1 MKVIFFTA
9 SAGEGH
15 NSICKTLVHYLGEN
29 YPNVE
34 TKVVDIFKDSNKLRH
49 NILNNY
55 YVLCNMFPKLSN
67 YSFQHQRNTDYSN
80 KESAIVGFFVDHAI
94 KVIDEII
101 TKEQPDVV
109 YCAHTFAA
117 IAVAKLREQYGKLP
131 KKRTKVFSVVSD
143 FDVAPCT
150 ECLRFVDYIFVPSEA
165 LVDDVVAR
173 NFDKSQI
180 VLASIPISETF
191 YSKEDKQAL
200 RKQMG
205 FDDKFT
211 VLMMSGAKSFTNT
224 YLIIKNI
231 IKNKQPNDDF
241 QLIVINGK
249 NEKLYTQIEKLIEK
263 TGADFIHNFGFV
275 DKIEP
280 YMEVSDAVFTKLGG
294 ITTTEA
300 IAKNLPII
308 APSRLP
314 LQENNN
320 RDFLVEKNVC
330 VALKKD
336 KDLLGTI
343 RRLKRGLG
351 RKMQRSIKK
360 FNQTNDLRKICEK
373 MVGGNT

>member
-1 MKVIFFTA
+1 
-9 SAGEGH
+9 
-15 NSICKTLVHYLGEN
+15 
-29 YPNVE
+29 
-34 TKVVDIFKDSNKLRH
+34 
-49 NILNNY
+49 
-55 YVLCNMFPKLSN
+55 
-67 YSFQHQRNTDYSN
+67 
-80 KESAIVGFFVDHAI
+80 
-94 KVIDEII
+94 
-101 TKEQPDVV
+101 
-109 YCAHTFAA
+109 
-117 IAVAKLREQYGKLP
+117 
-131 KKRTKVFSVVSD
+131 
-143 FDVAPCT
+143 
-150 ECLRFVDYIFVPSEA
+150 
-165 LVDDVVAR
+165 
-173 NFDKSQI
+173 
-180 VLASIPISETF
+180 
-191 YSKEDKQAL
+191 
-200 RKQMG
+200 
-205 FDDKFT
+205 
-211 VLMMSGAKSFTNT
+211 
-224 YLIIKNI
+224 IIKNI